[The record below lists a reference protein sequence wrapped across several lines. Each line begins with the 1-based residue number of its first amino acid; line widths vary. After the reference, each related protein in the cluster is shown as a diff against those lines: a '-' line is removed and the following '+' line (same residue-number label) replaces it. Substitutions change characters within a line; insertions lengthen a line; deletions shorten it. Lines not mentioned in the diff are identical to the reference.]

1 MTNLEKT
8 MADSAASNDTEITNT
23 NGTVN
28 SKSNRELLPLH
39 VIRNTTSIGEKELG
53 SRHYHCVANAKD
65 ILNLKNV
72 MNLRDYFAK
81 HNVKRRT
88 GVHKDIR
95 DTLDLE
101 HRRFCQRNQGILLVV
116 SKANM
121 DTDKG
126 IATLVE
132 CSIGNGAQTQG
143 ELKLFFDEL
152 EDQVNQQDKTHKDKE
167 SEDESGKELFVEV
180 QVEIVEESD
189 INERK
194 ETAIARNNTNSV
206 EALSR
211 AGYRDQLDELEEV
224 MVKAG
229 FIGGIQKS
237 ETDRTSAEK
246 DAIQTRLL
254 LQVTR
259 LLISGK
265 VLYPGGKIPELRYV
279 GFIPTRIITKY
290 QFSKS

>member
-1 MTNLEKT
+1 
-8 MADSAASNDTEITNT
+8 
-23 NGTVN
+23 
-28 SKSNRELLPLH
+28 
-39 VIRNTTSIGEKELG
+39 
-53 SRHYHCVANAKD
+53 
-65 ILNLKNV
+65 

-189 INERK
+189 INEITVRRLSLFDSISSNHST
-194 ETAIARNNTNSV
+194 ETSEQNGKTEPVISENIDDSLLA
-206 EALSR
+206 EAEIKNESNEKLEPEFS
-211 AGYRDQLDELEEV
+211 ATEDDLDEDFNQETEE
-224 MVKAG
+224 
-229 FIGGIQKS
+229 
-237 ETDRTSAEK
+237 E
-246 DAIQTRLL
+246 LL
-254 LQVTR
+254 D
-259 LLISGK
+259 
-265 VLYPGGKIPELRYV
+265 
-279 GFIPTRIITKY
+279 IPTFLRR
-290 QFSKS
+290 QAN